1 LQQSVGSG
9 DVPDERTELVGG
21 RFAAGVEQNDPLH
34 APTLIHHEI
43 ASALTTRRAVGLI
56 EPEHVS
62 RAWTAVPQ
70 GIRSGM

>member
-1 LQQSVGSG
+1 VTSPTSE
-9 DVPDERTELVGG
+9 PELVGA
-21 RFAAGVEQNDPLH
+21 RFAAGVEQSDPLH
-34 APTLIHHEI
+34 APTLIRYEI